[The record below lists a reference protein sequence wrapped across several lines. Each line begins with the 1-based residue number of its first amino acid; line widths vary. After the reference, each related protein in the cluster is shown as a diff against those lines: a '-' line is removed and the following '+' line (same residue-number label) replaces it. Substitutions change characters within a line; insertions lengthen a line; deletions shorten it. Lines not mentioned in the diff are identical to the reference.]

1 MFTVLIFLAVLG
13 VLVVVHEFGH
23 FAVAKLAKVSV
34 LEFGV
39 GFPPR
44 LAGVRRGE
52 TLYSLNLL
60 PFGGFVRLAGEN
72 DPTAPGSVAGRSP
85 WVRLVILAAGSGM
98 NLLLPV
104 VLFTAFFMIPQ
115 SVPVTDVVILS
126 VVPGSPAEQADIRP
140 GDLVRG
146 VDEREVKN
154 SADLRAAVYLRLGAD
169 SRWALQRAG
178 SLLEV
183 HLTPRV
189 NPPEGQGAAGV
200 TLSDARVSVVSVTE
214 GSAGQQAGLRPG
226 DLFVTIGDYRV
237 LFEDSLSRAVADA
250 QRLAPGQPV
259 TVGVLRDGALI
270 EMSLSP
276 EASGLQADVEVAV
289 RPEERRSKPVWRAV
303 PASVG
308 QMAETM
314 VLFRNEV
321 SRWIGG
327 RRPEVAGPIGI
338 AQVTGEVARSGI
350 SPLLFWTALL
360 SLNLAIFNLLP
371 IPALDGGRIVFVLLE
386 LVRGGRRVP
395 PEKEQLVHLVGFALL
410 IALVVAVSMNDLRR
424 LIGGEGLVGP

>member
-1 MFTVLIFLAVLG
+1 MSTVLVFLAVLG
-13 VLVVVHEFGH
+13 VLVVIHEFGH
-23 FAVAKLAKVSV
+23 FAVAKLTKVSV

-44 LAGVRRGE
+44 LVGVRRGE

-72 DPTAPGSVAGRSP
+72 DPRLPGSLASRSP
-85 WVRLVILAAGSGM
+85 WVRLAILAAGSGM

-104 VLFTAFFMIPQ
+104 LLFTAFFMIPQ
-115 SVPVTDVVILS
+115 SVPVTDVVILG
-126 VVPGSPAEQADIRP
+126 VAPGSPAEQADIRT
-140 GDLVRG
+140 GDLVRE
-146 VDEREVKN
+146 VDGREVKN
-154 SADLRAAVYLRLGAD
+154 SAELRAAVQLRLGAD
-169 SRWALQRAG
+169 SRWVLERAG
-178 SLLEV
+178 RELEA

-189 NPPEGQGAAGV
+189 SPPEGQGAAGV
-200 TLSDARVSVVSVTE
+200 SLADARVSVVSVAE
-214 GSAGQQAGLRPG
+214 GSAGQQLGLQPG
-226 DLFVTIGDYRV
+226 DLLVAIGDYRI
-237 LFEDSLSRAVADA
+237 LFAESLEETAASAEAE
-250 QRLAPGQPV
+250 APGQPV
-259 TVGVLRDGALI
+259 PVRVLRDG
-270 EMSLSP
+270 SLVELSLPP
-276 EASGLQADVEVAV
+276 EASGFQGVELVV
-289 RPEERRSKPVWRAV
+289 RPEERRSEPVWRAI

-314 VLFRNEV
+314 VMFRNEV

-327 RRPEVAGPIGI
+327 GRPEVSGPIGI

-371 IPALDGGRIVFVLLE
+371 IPALDGGRIMFVLLE

-395 PEKEQLVHLVGFALL
+395 PEKEQLVHLVGFVAL
-410 IALVVAVSMNDLRR
+410 IALVVAVSINDVRR
-424 LIGGEGLVGP
+424 LIGGESLGGP